1 MSKPKPIRTDIAWS
15 TLSAITVKGFDTFP
29 ISPYF

>member
-1 MSKPKPIRTDIAWS
+1 MSQRKPIRTDIAWS
-15 TLSAITVKGFDTFP
+15 TPSAITVKGSDTFP